1 MQQLGPKSQEAKR
14 DENKKKRS
22 QTVALFLNLV
32 CEEFHAEGAVDD
44 VAGRA
49 LEARVG
55 DAHEGG
61 AEGVVV
67 LELHHQ
73 AHVVELLVFGQPLHV
88 LLKNHI

>member
-1 MQQLGPKSQEAKR
+1 MK
-14 DENKKKRS
+14 
-22 QTVALFLNLV
+22 TVAALLLPLLSCFFFLAPYTYLV

-49 LEARVG
+49 LEARVD

-61 AEGVVV
+61 AEGIVV

-73 AHVVELLVFGQPLHV
+73 ANVVELLVFRQPLHV
-88 LLKNHI
+88 LFTITNT